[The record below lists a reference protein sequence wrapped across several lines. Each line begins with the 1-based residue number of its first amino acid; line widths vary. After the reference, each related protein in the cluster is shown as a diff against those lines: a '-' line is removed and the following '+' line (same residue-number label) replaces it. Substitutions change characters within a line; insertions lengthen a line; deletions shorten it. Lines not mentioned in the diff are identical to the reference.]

1 MLDYNLAPTNK
12 NLQGLFALRNFEIAA
27 QLLAM
32 LVAIRF
38 LGISL
43 PFLPMLAVSS
53 TLALVNILTQLRLK
67 KDWPVTDTEF
77 AVQLLIDI
85 VALMALLY
93 LSGGSTN
100 PFVSL
105 FLLPLT
111 VAAAALPSRYTWA
124 IAGITLGCYTLLLF
138 YYVPLPAVPVDITAL
153 GSIWGTPPDISGSH
167 AGHDMASH
175 NMGSQDMAG
184 HSGNFGLHVLGMWFN
199 FLLSAGLIAVFVVRM
214 AASLRERDRLL
225 AATREEALRNERI
238 IALGTLAAG
247 AAHELGTPLATMAV
261 VIQELQREHG
271 GNADLSDNLRLLRGQ
286 VDNCKTI
293 LTKLVASSGEARAE
307 GGGAQALDVY
317 LDDLLA
323 QWQLIRPQ
331 INVRAAWHGP
341 QPSPAIFA
349 EQTLGQAII
358 NLLNN
363 AADASPQG
371 VEIEGLWDE
380 RELAVEIRDRG
391 PGLTP
396 EMANKAGRVFF
407 TTKGPT
413 HGLGLGLFLAN
424 ATIERFGGKVS
435 MFNREGGGACVRV
448 TLPLSSLATEERK

>member
-1 MLDYNLAPTNK
+1 MLPDQLTPTNK
-12 NLQGLFALRNFEIAA
+12 NLQGLFALRNIEIAA

-32 LVAIRF
+32 LVAVQF
-38 LGISL
+38 FGISL
-43 PFLPMLAVSS
+43 PLMPMLAVSCV
-53 TLALVNILTQLRLK
+53 LALVNAMTWLRLK
-67 KDWPVTDTEF
+67 KSWPVTDAEF
-77 AVQLLIDI
+77 AAQLLIDI
-85 VALMALLY
+85 AALMALLY

-111 VAAAALPSRYTWA
+111 LAAAALPSRYTWFM
-124 IAGITLGCYTLLLF
+124 AGIALGCYTLLLF
-138 YYVPLPAVPVDITAL
+138 YYVPLSTMPVDVTAL
-153 GSIWGTPPDISGSH
+153 ASICGTPPDISGSH

-175 NMGSQDMAG
+175 NTAG
-184 HSGNFGLHVLGMWFN
+184 HSGDFGLHVLGMWFN

-261 VIQELQREHG
+261 VIQELQREHAS
-271 GNADLSDNLRLLRGQ
+271 NAELSDNLRLLRGQ

-307 GGGAQALDVY
+307 GGSARALDVY

-331 INVRAAWHGP
+331 ISVRASWHGL
-341 QPSPAIFA
+341 QPSPMIFA

-371 VEIEGLWDE
+371 VEIEGRWDE
-380 RELAVEIRDRG
+380 RELAIEIRDRG

-396 EMANKAGRVFF
+396 EMASKAGQVFF

-448 TLPLSSLATEERK
+448 TLPLSRLTTEDTK

>member
-1 MLDYNLAPTNK
+1 MLSDHLAPSAK
-12 NLQGLFALRNFEIAA
+12 NLQGLFALRNIEIAV

-32 LVAIRF
+32 FVAVRF
-38 LGISL
+38 FGISL
-43 PFLPMLAVSS
+43 PLMPMLAVSGV
-53 TLALVNILTQLRLK
+53 LALVNFLTLLRLMRS
-67 KDWPVTDTEF
+67 WPVTDVEF

-85 VALMALLY
+85 AALMALLY

-111 VAAAALPSRYTWA
+111 LAAAALPSRYTWTM
-124 IAGITLGCYTLLLF
+124 AGIALGCYTLLMF
-138 YYVPLPAVPVDITAL
+138 FYVPLSAMPVDVASL
-153 GSIWGTPPDISGSH
+153 GAYYGSPHDIAPEH

-175 NMGSQDMAG
+175 
-184 HSGNFGLHVLGMWFN
+184 SGDFSLHVLGMWFN

-271 GNADLSDNLRLLRGQ
+271 SNGELSDNLRLLRGQ

-331 INVRAAWHGP
+331 INVRVAWHGL
-341 QPSPAIFA
+341 QPSPVIFA
-349 EQTLGQAII
+349 DQTLGQAII

-371 VEIEGLWDE
+371 VEIEGRWDE
-380 RELAVEIRDRG
+380 RELAIEIRDRG

-407 TTKGPT
+407 TTKGPA

-448 TLPLSSLATEERK
+448 TLPLSRLATEDAK